1 VRIPAQC
8 FYRRP
13 KLKGAGELEQPT
25 KRLQQ
30 VARRCLERIHELE
43 RQVFRYHLPVIE
55 DRRHLQHGTSER
67 SYFTA
72 GYLQALKDV
81 RELIGE
87 GEFPT
92 KLNID
97 GGPRVAQASVRPP
110 PRSENVEAD
119 VSEL

>member
-1 VRIPAQC
+1 M
-8 FYRRP
+8 
-13 KLKGAGELEQPT
+13 KGEGELEQPT

-30 VARRCLERIHELE
+30 VARRCLERIHEVE
-43 RQVFRYHLPVIE
+43 RQIFRYHLLVVE
-55 DRRHLQHGTSER
+55 ERKHLQQGTPER

-97 GGPRVAQASVRPP
+97 GGPRVAQSVRPV
-110 PRSENVEAD
+110 RSEHGETD